1 VTTPNYVQDNAA
13 SVRGRALRVTTLG
26 SDGAPA
32 VGTSCDVYLTGGFIS
47 FQFTPAYS
55 DGDEIEVKNAAG
67 ETCVYYKLPDTLK
80 NVGLQLQLCD
90 PDVILTQMLVGGTVL
105 AAAGN
110 SAYAP
115 AGTEAGDLV
124 AVGYASELAGH
135 AATPNGVAVEVWAD
149 AIINSRSASRAPYW
163 HYLFPSAQFKLDGD
177 RVIENGNLATQFAG
191 TGVGNSMFGTGPN
204 MDLTGVTPTP
214 APGAWD
220 WAFPEYTQSPFLYAR
235 TFSAP
240 IGLKGQFNN
249 QGVPI
254 VAIIA
259 GDPATFNPV
268 NATRPANLA
277 ELQALGALGNVGEWG
292 AGSVRHPARRLP
304 RLLGRRHL
312 GGGQRPGPDRPGHRC
327 QRGFARDLHA
337 YRRDGPGRPGHAG
350 GRHGQPDHGLDRR
363 SVRRAGER
371 HAGALDRNGLGGRS
385 GHLIAAGG

>member
-1 VTTPNYVQDNAA
+1 MTSPNYVQDNAA
-13 SVRGRALRVTTLG
+13 SVRGRALRVTALG

-47 FQFTPAYS
+47 FQFTPSYS

-90 PDVILTQMLVGGTVL
+90 PDPVLTQMLVGGTVL
-105 AAAGN
+105 TAAGN

-115 AGTEAGDLV
+115 AGTDSDDLV
-124 AVGYASELAGH
+124 AVGYASQLAGQ

-149 AIINSRSASRAPYW
+149 AIVNSRSASRAPFW

-191 TGVGNSMFGTGPN
+191 TGVGNEMFGSGPN
-204 MDLTGVTPTP
+204 LDLTGVNPSPP
-214 APGAWD
+214 AGAWD
-220 WAFPEYTQSPFLYAR
+220 WNFPEHTASPFLYAR

-249 QGVPI
+249 LGVEI

-268 NATRPANLA
+268 NATRPADLT
-277 ELQALGALGNVGEWG
+277 ELQDLGNLGNVGAWTSGQHVILRDGSFAYWDGDSWESG
-292 AGSVRHPARRLP
+292 AAPAPSITPTGATAGSPGAFTPSGATPPATLAAMSGITANP
-304 RLLGRRHL
+304 TTAWTAGQYVVLGNSTLAHWT
-312 GGGQRPGPDRPGHRC
+312 GT
-327 QRGFARDLHA
+327 AWA
-337 YRRDGPGRPGHAG
+337 
-350 GRHGQPDHGLDRR
+350 
-363 SVRRAGER
+363 
-371 HAGALDRNGLGGRS
+371 AGA
-385 GHLIAAGG
+385 A

>member
-1 VTTPNYVQDNAA
+1 MTSPSYVQDNAA
-13 SVRGRALRVTTLG
+13 SVRGRALRCTALG

-90 PDVILTQMLVGGTVL
+90 PDPVLTQMLVGGTVL
-105 AAAGN
+105 TAAGN

-115 AGTEAGDLV
+115 AGTDAGDLV

-149 AIINSRSASRAPYW
+149 AIVNSRSASRAPFW

-191 TGVGNSMFGTGPN
+191 TGVGNEMFGSGPN
-204 MDLTGVTPTP
+204 MDLTGVTPAP
-214 APGAWD
+214 AAGAWD
-220 WAFPEYTQSPFLYAR
+220 WNFPEHTRSPFLYAR

-254 VAIIA
+254 VAVIA

-268 NATRPANLA
+268 NATRPADLA
-277 ELQALGALGNVGEWG
+277 ELQDAGALGNVGAWTAGQHVILRDNSFAYWDGDSWEAG
-292 AGSVRHPARRLP
+292 AAPAPAITATGANAGSPGAFTPSGATPPASLAAMSSITANP
-304 RLLGRRHL
+304 TTAWTAGQYVVLGNSTLAHWS
-312 GGGQRPGPDRPGHRC
+312 GT
-327 QRGFARDLHA
+327 AW
-337 YRRDGPGRPGHAG
+337 
-350 GRHGQPDHGLDRR
+350 
-363 SVRRAGER
+363 V
-371 HAGALDRNGLGGRS
+371 AGA
-385 GHLIAAGG
+385 A

>member
-1 VTTPNYVQDNAA
+1 MTSPSYVQDNAA
-13 SVRGRALRVTTLG
+13 SVRGRALRVTALG

-47 FQFTPAYS
+47 FQFTPEYS

-90 PDVILTQMLVGGTVL
+90 PDPVLTQMLVGGTVL
-105 AAAGN
+105 TAAGN

-115 AGTEAGDLV
+115 SGTDAGDLV
-124 AVGYASELAGH
+124 AVGYASQLAGQ

-149 AIINSRSASRAPYW
+149 AIVNSRSASRAPFW

-191 TGVGNSMFGTGPN
+191 TGVGNEMFGSGPN
-204 MDLTGVTPTP
+204 MDLTGVSPTP
-214 APGAWD
+214 AEGAWD
-220 WAFPEYTQSPFLYAR
+220 WNFPEHTQSPFLYAR

-277 ELQALGALGNVGEWG
+277 ELQDAGALGSVGAWQAGQYVILRDGSYAYWDGDSWVAGQAPAPEVTATGASAGAPGIFTPSGATPPETLADLDSVTANPTTAWTAG
-292 AGSVRHPARRLP
+292 QYVVLGNSTLAHWTGTAWAAGSA
-304 RLLGRRHL
+304 
-312 GGGQRPGPDRPGHRC
+312 
-327 QRGFARDLHA
+327 
-337 YRRDGPGRPGHAG
+337 
-350 GRHGQPDHGLDRR
+350 
-363 SVRRAGER
+363 
-371 HAGALDRNGLGGRS
+371 
-385 GHLIAAGG
+385 

>member
-1 VTTPNYVQDNAA
+1 MTSPNYVQDNAA
-13 SVRGRALRVTTLG
+13 SVRGRALRVTALG

-32 VGTSCDVYLTGGFIS
+32 VGTSCDVYLSGGFIS

-90 PDVILTQMLVGGTVL
+90 PDPVLTQMLIGGTVL
-105 AAAGN
+105 TAPGN

-115 AGTEAGDLV
+115 AGTDAGDLV
-124 AVGYASELAGH
+124 AVGYASQLAGQ

-149 AIINSRSASRAPYW
+149 AIVNSRSASRAPFW
-163 HYLFPSAQFKLDGD
+163 HYLFPSSQFKMDGD

-191 TGVGNSMFGTGPN
+191 TGVGNEMFGTGPN
-204 MDLTGVTPTP
+204 IDLTGVSPTP
-214 APGAWD
+214 PEGAWD
-220 WAFPEYTQSPFLYAR
+220 WHFPEFTSSPFLYAR

-254 VAIIA
+254 VAVIA

-268 NATRPANLA
+268 NATRPADLA
-277 ELQALGALGNVGEWG
+277 EIRTLGALGNVGAWQSGQHVILRDGTYAYWDGDSWEEG
-292 AGSVRHPARRLP
+292 SAPAPQVNPTGATAGSPGTFTPSGATPPATLAAMSGITANP
-304 RLLGRRHL
+304 TTAWTAGQYVVLGNSTLAHWS
-312 GGGQRPGPDRPGHRC
+312 GT
-327 QRGFARDLHA
+327 AWA
-337 YRRDGPGRPGHAG
+337 
-350 GRHGQPDHGLDRR
+350 
-363 SVRRAGER
+363 
-371 HAGALDRNGLGGRS
+371 AGA
-385 GHLIAAGG
+385 A

>member
-1 VTTPNYVQDNAA
+1 VTSPSYVQDNAA
-13 SVRGRALRVTTLG
+13 SVRGRALRCTTLG
-26 SDGAPA
+26 PDGAPA
-32 VGTSCDVYLTGGFIS
+32 VGTSCDVYLSGGFIS

-55 DGDEIEVKNAAG
+55 DGDEIEVKNASG

-90 PDVILTQMLVGGTVL
+90 PDPVLTQMLVGGTVL
-105 AAAGN
+105 TAPGN

-115 AGTEAGDLV
+115 AGTDAGDLV
-124 AVGYASELAGH
+124 AVGYASQLAGQ

-149 AIINSRSASRAPYW
+149 AIVNSRSASRAPFW

-191 TGVGNSMFGTGPN
+191 TGVGNEMFGSGPN
-204 MDLTGVTPTP
+204 IDLTGVSPTP
-214 APGAWD
+214 PQGAWD
-220 WAFPEYTQSPFLYAR
+220 WNFPEFTGSPFLYAR

-268 NATRPANLA
+268 NATRPASLD
-277 ELQALGALGNVGEWG
+277 ELQDAGALGNVGAWTTGQHVILRDGTYAYWDGDSWEEG
-292 AGSVRHPARRLP
+292 SAPAPEIDATGANAGSPGVFTPSGATPPATLADLSGITANP
-304 RLLGRRHL
+304 TTAWTAGQYVVLGNSTLAHWS
-312 GGGQRPGPDRPGHRC
+312 GT
-327 QRGFARDLHA
+327 AW
-337 YRRDGPGRPGHAG
+337 
-350 GRHGQPDHGLDRR
+350 
-363 SVRRAGER
+363 V
-371 HAGALDRNGLGGRS
+371 AGA
-385 GHLIAAGG
+385 A

>member
-1 VTTPNYVQDNAA
+1 MTSPNYVQDNAA
-13 SVRGRALRVTTLG
+13 SVRGRALRVTALG

-32 VGTSCDVYLTGGFIS
+32 VGTSCDVYLSGGFIS

-90 PDVILTQMLVGGTVL
+90 PDPVLTQMLVGGTVL
-105 AAAGN
+105 TAPGN

-115 AGTEAGDLV
+115 AGTDAGDLV
-124 AVGYASELAGH
+124 AVGYASQLAGQ

-149 AIINSRSASRAPYW
+149 AIVNSRSASRAPFW
-163 HYLFPSAQFKLDGD
+163 HYLFPSSQFKMDGD

-191 TGVGNSMFGTGPN
+191 TGVGNEMFGTGPN
-204 MDLTGVTPTP
+204 IDLTGVSPTP
-214 APGAWD
+214 PEGAWD
-220 WAFPEYTQSPFLYAR
+220 WHFPEFTGSPFLYAR

-254 VAIIA
+254 VAVIA

-268 NATRPANLA
+268 NATRPADLA
-277 ELQALGALGNVGEWG
+277 EIRTLGALGNVGRWQAGQHVILRDGTYAYWDGDSWEEG
-292 AGSVRHPARRLP
+292 SAPAPQVNPTGANAGSPGAFTPSGATPPATLAAMSGITANP
-304 RLLGRRHL
+304 TTAWTAGQYVVLGNSTLAHWS
-312 GGGQRPGPDRPGHRC
+312 GT
-327 QRGFARDLHA
+327 AW
-337 YRRDGPGRPGHAG
+337 
-350 GRHGQPDHGLDRR
+350 
-363 SVRRAGER
+363 V
-371 HAGALDRNGLGGRS
+371 AGA
-385 GHLIAAGG
+385 A

>member
-32 VGTSCDVYLTGGFIS
+32 VGTSCDVYMTGGFIS

-191 TGVGNSMFGTGPN
+191 TGVGNSMFGTGPS

-268 NATRPANLA
+268 NATRPADLA

-292 AGSVRHPARRLP
+292 AGQYVIL
-304 RLLGRRHL
+304 
-312 GGGQRPGPDRPGHRC
+312 
-327 QRGFARDLHA
+327 RDDSHA
-337 YRRDGPGRPGHAG
+337 YWDGDTWVAGNAPAPIVPATGANAGSPGTFTPTGATAPADLGTLASVTANPTTAWTAG
-350 GRHGQPDHGLDRR
+350 QYVVLENGTLAHWTGT
-363 SVRRAGER
+363 AWA
-371 HAGALDRNGLGGRS
+371 AGA
-385 GHLIAAGG
+385 AT